1 MDEKLII
8 EKTIE
13 FVKETLNEAES
24 GHDWWHVYRVW
35 NLSKLIA
42 KDEKNV
48 NLFIVELGALLHDIA
63 DSKFHNGDEE
73 LGPKKAR
80 NFLLSLNVNENIIN
94 EIELIISRSS
104 FKENYNGQK
113 SIEFKII
120 QDADKLDSLGAIGI
134 ARAFNF
140 GGYFNRRIHN
150 PNIQPNLNLSKDEY
164 KKRESTSINHF
175 YEKLLN
181 LKDLMNTKKG
191 KELAFKRHKFMEDY
205 LNHFF
210 DEWNLNN

>member
-1 MDEKLII
+1 MDQKEVIS
-8 EKTIE
+8 KTVAY
-13 FVKETLNEAES
+13 VKETLQGDEG

-35 NLSKLIA
+35 KLSQKIA
-42 KDEKNV
+42 QTEDVDINV
-48 NLFIVELGALLHDIA
+48 VELGALLHDIA

-94 EIELIISRSS
+94 GIELIIRRSS
-104 FKENYNGQK
+104 FKENYNGEK

-134 ARAFNF
+134 ARVFNF
-140 GGYFNRRIHN
+140 GGYFNRRIHD
-150 PNIQPNLNLSKDEY
+150 PNIQPNLNLSKEEY
-164 KKRESTSINHF
+164 IKRESTSINHF

-191 KELAFKRHKFMEDY
+191 KELALKRHKFMEDY
-205 LNHFF
+205 LNQFF
-210 DEWNLNN
+210 DEWNLKN